1 MSKALGADINA
12 VDVVKDSGLCPDLP
26 PELPEDVVTAEA
38 DVNFL
43 VTDVNGT
50 ELLNR
55 DKTITCVAGID
66 QDVKFIVTFGP
77 ENCGVGGGN
86 VGAFKIFTS
95 VTGEA
100 GDKTRTHRIR
110 CRP

>member
-1 MSKALGADINA
+1 MQKALGADVNA
-12 VDVVKDSGLCPDLP
+12 VDAVEGSELCPDD
-26 PELPEDVVTAEA
+26 PEEPTVTAQA
-38 DVNFL
+38 DVSFHVEDEDGNI
-43 VTDVNGT
+43 
-50 ELLNR
+50 LLDR
-55 DKTITCVAGID
+55 IDEPITCVSGID
-66 QDVKFIVTFGP
+66 NSVKFVVQFGP

-100 GDKTRTHRIR
+100 GDKTRTQKIR